1 MISTDRHFYP
11 VLTKVTALP
20 ASLTGQGRF
29 GGLERWPDPHE
40 PILKTRL
47 GIKGAAGPRAIRRLH
62 VIAPDRRPKARQAQW
77 QSPQGLLP

>member
-1 MISTDRHFYP
+1 
-11 VLTKVTALP
+11 
-20 ASLTGQGRF
+20 
-29 GGLERWPDPHE
+29 

-47 GIKGAAGPRAIRRLH
+47 GIKGADGPRAIRRLH